1 MIFLLARKV
10 TGQKMRFSVEENL
23 EVDNARSLHRGS
35 RHIFDSKDIVGKA
48 QGMTSEGARFLLSNW
63 RLPPCQLQS
72 RGSLPVATSKEKV
85 PVEIL

>member
-1 MIFLLARKV
+1 MNFLLARKV

-48 QGMTSEGARFLLSNW
+48 QGMTSEGARF
-63 RLPPCQLQS
+63 PPQQLEAPP
-72 RGSLPVATSKEKV
+72 LPVTK
-85 PVEIL
+85 